1 VQKIKTLICAELE
14 YHPYVLSH
22 LDPVLKIQEE
32 HNIVTQSYGPL
43 TPVLRHPGG
52 PLKPVLTK
60 IAKRLSADADFELD
74 EASVLLLW
82 TITKGVNPVT
92 TSTKLENLKK
102 MLTVSELPFLKDDEV
117 EEIDRV
123 GRTVYFRH
131 YVSAYDEC
139 A

>member
-1 VQKIKTLICAELE
+1 MQRFKPLICAELE

-60 IAKRLSADADFELD
+60 VAKRLSADADFELD